1 MLSRFITTAWFAWV
15 AVYLLT
21 ACSKQ
26 RSASVEGVA
35 DVASGRPKSEQIW
48 FEEIAAKA
56 GFQFHYQSG
65 HRPGQFY
72 IPEIMGGGVGLLDYD
87 HDGNLDLVAA
97 NYIKWSPDREIQCF
111 SRGGKVDYC
120 SPMDYKAP
128 AMVTLWHNRGDGTFE
143 DVTVAAGLDKV
154 YGNGLGVAIADFDHN
169 GWLDVYVAHDAMPNQ
184 LWLNQGN
191 GKFKEEAMF
200 RGCAVSALGVPE
212 AGMGVVAVDLMQRG
226 CFDLF
231 ITHLVGEAKRLFLNT
246 NDFFLDWVHT

>member
-87 HDGNLDLVAA
+87 ND
-97 NYIKWSPDREIQCF
+97 
-111 SRGGKVDYC
+111 
-120 SPMDYKAP
+120 
-128 AMVTLWHNRGDGTFE
+128 
-143 DVTVAAGLDKV
+143 
-154 YGNGLGVAIADFDHN
+154 
-169 GWLDVYVAHDAMPNQ
+169 GWLDVYCVQGGSLYPDAKLKPGNKLFRNLGGWRFEDITDKAGVGGKLPGDWKHWRRLQ
-184 LWLNQGN
+184 WRWLDGHLRDWP
-191 GKFKEEAMF
+191 GAKHT
-200 RGCAVSALGVPE
+200 LPE
-212 AGMGVVAVDLMQRG
+212 
-226 CFDLF
+226 
-231 ITHLVGEAKRLFLNT
+231 
-246 NDFFLDWVHT
+246 